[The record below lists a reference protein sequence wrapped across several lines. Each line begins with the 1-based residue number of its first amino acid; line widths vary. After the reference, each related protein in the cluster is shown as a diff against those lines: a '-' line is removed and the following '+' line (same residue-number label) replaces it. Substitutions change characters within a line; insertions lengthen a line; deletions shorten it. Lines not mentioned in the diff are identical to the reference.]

1 MKPRLRARTHHDYS
15 YVVEQYIKPE
25 LGRFKLSALRANNV
39 RKSYNQLAERG
50 LGSQVIRQAHAVLH
64 TALERARK
72 DKLIAVNPA
81 TTAKEDALPRREKKE
96 REWLKP
102 NHARRFLEAA
112 AGDRFGALWHLMIT
126 GGLRPA
132 EGLGLKWQDIEGE
145 GVHVRRS
152 LIERGAEEMHFAEPK
167 TERSRRYVTLPASTM
182 AALDAHRKK
191 QVKERLKA
199 GDKWECK
206 DLIFATRT
214 GGPLQQRNVR
224 RNFKRVLKTAELP
237 PMRIYDLRHT
247 TASLLLA
254 SGENIKTIS
263 ERLGHSDVS
272 LTLSVYSHLLNT
284 AQRSAADKMETIVS
298 GPP

>member
-1 MKPRLRARTHHDYS
+1 MPTTLVVAISVTGQKIPRGERTWLLRVYMGRDAAGKRTYLNKTFHGTSKEADKALRKLLTSKDDDGLMVPTKETVGKYLDTWLKTSVKPRLRARTHHDYS

-126 GGLRPA
+126 GDLRPA

-152 LIERGAEEMHFAEPK
+152 LIERGAEEMHFAEP
-167 TERSRRYVTLPASTM
+167 RSG
-182 AALDAHRKK
+182 
-191 QVKERLKA
+191 Q
-199 GDKWECK
+199 
-206 DLIFATRT
+206 
-214 GGPLQQRNVR
+214 
-224 RNFKRVLKTAELP
+224 
-237 PMRIYDLRHT
+237 
-247 TASLLLA
+247 
-254 SGENIKTIS
+254 
-263 ERLGHSDVS
+263 
-272 LTLSVYSHLLNT
+272 
-284 AQRSAADKMETIVS
+284 
-298 GPP
+298 